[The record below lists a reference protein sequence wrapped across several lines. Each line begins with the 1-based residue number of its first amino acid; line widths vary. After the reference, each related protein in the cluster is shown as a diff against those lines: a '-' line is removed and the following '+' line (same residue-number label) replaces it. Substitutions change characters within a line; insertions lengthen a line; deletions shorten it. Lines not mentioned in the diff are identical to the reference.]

1 MNSKYDELNFYSKK
15 IHNLS
20 KNDEYKEKIM
30 SEEIEENVRAHEK
43 YLAGLFQGMEEG
55 ETKGKIETQTRIV
68 KNLLNN
74 SVPDEVILKSTNI
87 SVEELEKIKKE
98 LK

>member
-1 MNSKYDELNFYSKK
+1 
-15 IHNLS
+15 
-20 KNDEYKEKIM
+20 M

-55 ETKGKIETQTRIV
+55 ELKTQTRIV